1 MKSIRVGCGSASWGD
16 MLDPAVELA
25 ERGEVQYIGF
35 DHLAEL
41 TMSILQR
48 MKQKDP
54 TRGYI
59 PDLVPWMKRLL
70 PVAREKGIRMLTN
83 AGGANVEAAGDAVA
97 QLARSLGH
105 TGLKLGLVFGDDVL
119 ARIPEFRA
127 QGLKFQNLDTGEED
141 IDRIADRIVSAN
153 AYIGSEGQI
162 QALAEGAA
170 VVITGRATDSS
181 VHIAPMVHE
190 FGWATDDWD
199 LMGAAIAIGHII
211 ECSSGCAGGMSNFWK
226 DIKEPWR
233 VAFPIAEVYE
243 NGDAVITKPDG
254 SGRMVTECT
263 VKEHLVYEVH
273 DPTRYIMADGVS
285 DFSEC
290 QLSTVGKDRVKV
302 TGFKG
307 TPRPDTLKLCL
318 GYEDGWIGESEIS
331 VCWPDAYEK
340 AQFCEKFLRGRFAA
354 LKLPITEMRV
364 DFIGLN
370 SIHGPLATLPKD
382 LEDINEVRVRVAVRT
397 TSKENANLVRREVTH
412 LWTHGPV
419 GTTAVIS
426 PPPPRQ
432 VISLWP
438 TLVPRDL
445 VPQTLV
451 MKEVR

>member
-25 ERGEVQYIGF
+25 EHGDVQYMGF

-54 TRGYI
+54 RRGYI
-59 PDLVPWMKRLL
+59 PDLVPWMQRLL
-70 PVAREKGIRMLTN
+70 PIARAKNIRMLTN
-83 AGGANVEAAGDAVA
+83 AGGANVEAAGEAVA
-97 QLARSLGH
+97 EVARGLGL
-105 TGLKLGLVFGDDVL
+105 TGLKIGLVFGDDVL
-119 ARIPEFRA
+119 SRIPAFRA

-141 IDRIADRIVSAN
+141 MDRIADRLVSAN

-162 QALAEGAA
+162 QALGEGADL
-170 VVITGRATDSS
+170 VITGRATDSS

-190 FGWATDDWD
+190 FGWPTDDWN

-233 VAFPIAEVYE
+233 VAFPLAEVYE
-243 NGDAVITKPDG
+243 NGDAVITKAAG
-254 SGRMVTECT
+254 SGRMVTEWT

-273 DPTRYIMADGVS
+273 DPKKYLMADGVS
-285 DFSEC
+285 DLSEC
-290 QLSTVGKDRVKV
+290 QLSTIGPDRVKV

-307 TPRPDTLKLCL
+307 TRRPDTLKLCL

-340 AQFCEKFLRGRFAA
+340 AQFCERFLRGRFEA
-354 LKLPITEMRV
+354 LSLPILEMRI

-382 LEDINEVRVRVAVRT
+382 LADVNEVRVRVAVKT
-397 TSKENANLVRREVTH
+397 TSKESANLVRREVTH

-438 TLVPRDL
+438 TLVPREL
-445 VPQTLV
+445 VPQTCV
-451 MKEVR
+451 VKEVR

>member
-16 MLDPAVELA
+16 MLDPAIELA
-25 ERGEVQYIGF
+25 ERGDVEYIGF

-48 MKQKDP
+48 MKQNDP
-54 TRGYI
+54 RRGYI

-70 PVAREKGIRMLTN
+70 PIARAKGVRMLTN
-83 AGGANVEAAGDAVA
+83 AGGANVAAAGDVVA
-97 QLARSLGH
+97 DLARSLGL
-105 TGLKLGLVFGDDVL
+105 TGMKIGLVHGDDVL
-119 ARIPEFRA
+119 DRISGFRA
-127 QGLKFQNLDTGEED
+127 QGVKFPNLDTGEPD
-141 IDRIADRIVSAN
+141 IDSIADRIVSAN
-153 AYIGSEGQI
+153 AYIGSDGQI
-162 QALAEGAA
+162 QALAEGADL
-170 VVITGRATDSS
+170 VITGRATDSS
-181 VHIAPMVHE
+181 VYIAPMVHE

-199 LMGAAIAIGHII
+199 LMGAAIAVGHII

-226 DIKEPWR
+226 DVKEPWR
-233 VAFPIAEVYE
+233 VAFPIAEIYE
-243 NGDAVITKPDG
+243 NGDAIITKADG
-254 SGRMVTECT
+254 SGRMVTEWT

-273 DPTRYIMADGVS
+273 DPRNYVMADGIS

-290 QLSTVGKDRVKV
+290 RLSTVGPDRVKV
-302 TGFKG
+302 TGFRGK
-307 TPRPDTLKLCL
+307 PRPDQLKLCL

-340 AQFCEKFLRGRFAA
+340 AQFCERFLRGRFEA
-354 LKLPITEMRV
+354 LKLPITEMRI

-370 SIHGPLATLPKD
+370 SIHGPLAAMPECVDEL
-382 LEDINEVRVRVAVRT
+382 NEVRVRVAVKT
-397 TSKENANLVRREVTH
+397 TSREYANLVRREVTH

-438 TLVPRDL
+438 TLLPREL
-445 VPQTLV
+445 APQCTMV
-451 MKEVR
+451 KEVH

>member
-83 AGGANVEAAGDAVA
+83 AGGANVEAAGEAVA
-97 QLARSLGH
+97 QLARGLGH
-105 TGLKLGLVFGDDVL
+105 SGLKLGLVFGDDVL

-141 IDRIADRIVSAN
+141 IDCIADRIVSAN

-162 QALAEGAA
+162 QALAEGAS

-190 FGWATDDWD
+190 FGWATDDWN

-243 NGDAVITKPDG
+243 NGDAVITKAEG
-254 SGRMVTECT
+254 SGRMVTELAPSRSTWSTKCT
-263 VKEHLVYEVH
+263 
-273 DPTRYIMADGVS
+273 TRR
-285 DFSEC
+285 
-290 QLSTVGKDRVKV
+290 STSWR
-302 TGFKG
+302 TAS
-307 TPRPDTLKLCL
+307 P
-318 GYEDGWIGESEIS
+318 IS
-331 VCWPDAYEK
+331 RSAK
-340 AQFCEKFLRGRFAA
+340 
-354 LKLPITEMRV
+354 
-364 DFIGLN
+364 
-370 SIHGPLATLPKD
+370 
-382 LEDINEVRVRVAVRT
+382 
-397 TSKENANLVRREVTH
+397 
-412 LWTHGPV
+412 
-419 GTTAVIS
+419 S
-426 PPPPRQ
+426 PPLGRTG
-432 VISLWP
+432 S
-438 TLVPRDL
+438 R
-445 VPQTLV
+445 
-451 MKEVR
+451 

>member
-25 ERGEVQYIGF
+25 ECGDVQYIGF

-54 TRGYI
+54 RRGYI

-70 PVAREKGIRMLTN
+70 PIARAKGIRMLTN

-97 QLARSLGH
+97 DLARDLGFG
-105 TGLKLGLVFGDDVL
+105 GLKIGLVFGDDVL
-119 ARIPEFRA
+119 DRLPEFRR
-127 QGLKFQNLDTGEED
+127 QGLKFPNLDTGEED
-141 IDRIADRIVSAN
+141 IDQIADRIVSAN

-162 QALAEGAA
+162 QALGEGADL
-170 VVITGRATDSS
+170 VITGRATDSS
-181 VHIAPMVHE
+181 VYIAPMVHE
-190 FGWATDDWD
+190 FGWSTEDWN
-199 LMGAAIAIGHII
+199 LMGAAIAVGHII

-233 VAFPIAEVYE
+233 VAFPIAEMYE
-243 NGDAVITKPDG
+243 NGEAVITKPAG
-254 SGRMVTECT
+254 SGRMVTEWT

-273 DPTRYIMADGVS
+273 DPKNYIMADGIS
-285 DFSEC
+285 DLSGC
-290 QLSTVGKDRVKV
+290 RLSTVGPDRVKV
-302 TGFKG
+302 TGFAGKR
-307 TPRPDTLKLCL
+307 RPDHLKLCL

-331 VCWPDAYEK
+331 VCWPDAYDK
-340 AQFCEKFLRGRFAA
+340 AKFCEQFLRGRFKA

-370 SIHGPLATLPKD
+370 SIHGPLSQLPSRVD
-382 LEDINEVRVRVAVRT
+382 ELNEVRVRVAVKT
-397 TSKENANLVRREVTH
+397 TSKEYANLVRREVTH

-438 TLVPRDL
+438 TLVPREL
-445 VPQTLV
+445 VPQRTV
-451 MKEVR
+451 VKEVH

>member
-25 ERGEVQYIGF
+25 ERGDVQYIGF

-54 TRGYI
+54 RRGYI

-70 PVAREKGIRMLTN
+70 PITRETGIKMLTN
-83 AGGANVEAAGDAVA
+83 AGGANVASAGDAVA
-97 QLARSLGH
+97 EVARDLGQA
-105 TGLKLGLVFGDDVL
+105 GLKIGLVTGDDVL
-119 ARIPEFRA
+119 DRVGDFRA
-127 QGLKFQNLDTGEED
+127 RGLKFPNLDTGEED
-141 IDRIADRIVSAN
+141 VDRVLNRLVSAN

-162 QALAEGAA
+162 DALARGAD

-181 VHIAPMVHE
+181 VYIAPMVHE
-190 FGWATDDWD
+190 FGWPTDDWN
-199 LMGAAIAIGHII
+199 LMGAGIAIGHII

-233 VAFPIAEVYE
+233 VAFPIAEVFE
-243 NGDAVITKPDG
+243 NGEAIITKPDG
-254 SGRMVTECT
+254 SGRMVTEWT

-273 DPTRYIMADGVS
+273 DPSRYIMADGIAN
-285 DFSEC
+285 
-290 QLSTVGKDRVKV
+290 LSGCHVEPIGPDRVKV
-302 TGFKG
+302 SGFTGIQ
-307 TPRPDTLKLCL
+307 RPDMLKLCL
-318 GYEDGWIGESEIS
+318 GYEDGWIGESEIT

-340 AQFCEKFLRGRFAA
+340 AQFCEKFLKGRFEA
-354 LKLPITEMRV
+354 LNLPILEMRL
-364 DFIGLN
+364 DFIGVN
-370 SIHGPLATLPKD
+370 SIHGPLANLPKNLD
-382 LEDINEVRVRVAVRT
+382 ELNEVRVRVAVKT
-397 TSKENANLVRREVTH
+397 TSRENANLVRREVTH

-426 PPPPRQ
+426 PPAPRQ

-438 TLVPRDL
+438 TLIPREL
-445 VPQTLV
+445 VPQTV
-451 MKEVR
+451 TVKEVQ

>member
-16 MLDPAVELA
+16 MLDPAIELA
-25 ERGEVQYIGF
+25 ERGNVQYIGF

-54 TRGYI
+54 RRGYI

-70 PVAREKGIRMLTN
+70 PVTRAKGIRMLTN
-83 AGGANVEAAGDAVA
+83 AGGANVAAAGDAVA
-97 QLARSLGH
+97 GVARELGF
-105 TGLKLGLVFGDDVL
+105 TGMKIGLVYGDDVL
-119 ARIPEFRA
+119 DRLQEFRA
-127 QGLKFQNLDTGEED
+127 QGLKFPNLDTGEED
-141 IDRIADRIVSAN
+141 IDRVADRIVSAN
-153 AYIGSEGQI
+153 AYVGSEGQI
-162 QALAEGAA
+162 EALSAGAD

-181 VHIAPMVHE
+181 AHIAPMVHE
-190 FGWATDDWD
+190 FGWSTEDWN

-243 NGDAVITKPDG
+243 NGDAVITKADG
-254 SGRMVTECT
+254 SGRMVTDWT
-263 VKEHLVYEVH
+263 VKEHLFYVVH
-273 DPTRYIMADGVS
+273 DPRNYIMADGIS
-285 DFSEC
+285 D
-290 QLSTVGKDRVKV
+290 LSKCRLETIGPDRVKV

-307 TPRPDTLKLCL
+307 KRRPDTLKLCL

-331 VCWPDAYEK
+331 VCWPDAYKK
-340 AQFCEKFLRGRFAA
+340 AQFCERFLKGRFEV

-370 SIHGPLATLPKD
+370 SIHGPLAPLPQHLDD
-382 LEDINEVRVRVAVRT
+382 LNEVRVRVAVRT

-438 TLVPRDL
+438 TLVPREL
-445 VPQTLV
+445 APQRCEIQ
-451 MKEVR
+451 EVR

>member
-1 MKSIRVGCGSASWGD
+1 MKSIRIGCGSASWGD

-54 TRGYI
+54 KRGYI

-70 PVAREKGIRMLTN
+70 PIAREKQIKLLTN
-83 AGGANVEAAGDAVA
+83 AGGANVEAAGEAVA
-97 QLARSLGH
+97 EVARSIGY
-105 TGLKLGLVFGDDVL
+105 TGLKIGLQFGDDVL

-127 QGLKFQNLDTGEED
+127 QGLKFPNLDTGEED
-141 IDRIADRIVSAN
+141 IDRILDRIVSAN
-153 AYIGSEGQI
+153 VYIGSEAQI
-162 QALAEGAA
+162 DALAQGAD

-190 FGWATDDWD
+190 FGWRLDDWD
-199 LMGAAIAIGHII
+199 KMGAAIAIGHII

-226 DIKEPWR
+226 EIPEPWR

-243 NGDAVITKPDG
+243 NGEAVITKADG
-254 SGRMVTECT
+254 SGRMVTEWT

-273 DPTRYIMADGVS
+273 DPANYIMADGIS
-285 DFSEC
+285 DLTGCHVRKEAENRIR
-290 QLSTVGKDRVKV
+290 VGGF
-302 TGFKG
+302 TGK
-307 TPRPDTLKLCL
+307 PRPDLLKLCL

-340 AQFCEKFLRGRFAA
+340 AQFCEKFLRGRFEA
-354 LKLPITEMRV
+354 LKLPILEMRI

-370 SIHGPLATLPKD
+370 SIHGPLATLPSN
-382 LEDINEVRVRVAVRT
+382 LSELNEVRVRVAVKT

-412 LWTHGPV
+412 LWTHGPI

-438 TLVPRDL
+438 TLIPRDL
-445 VPQTLV
+445 VPQSLV
-451 MKEVR
+451 VKEVR

>member
-25 ERGEVQYIGF
+25 ERGNVQYIGF

-54 TRGYI
+54 RRGYI

-70 PVAREKGIRMLTN
+70 PIARAKGIRMLTN
-83 AGGANVEAAGDAVA
+83 AGGANVEAAGAAVGDA
-97 QLARSLGH
+97 ARELGLH
-105 TGLKLGLVFGDDVL
+105 GLKLGLVYGDDVL

-127 QGLKFQNLDTGEED
+127 QGLKFPNLDTGEED

-162 QALAEGAA
+162 QMLSEGAD

-190 FGWATDDWD
+190 FGWSTEDWD
-199 LMGAAIAIGHII
+199 LMGAAIAVGHII

-243 NGDAVITKPDG
+243 NGDAVITKPEG
-254 SGRMVTECT
+254 SGRMVTEWT

-273 DPTRYIMADGVS
+273 DPKTYIMADGIS
-285 DFSEC
+285 DLSEC
-290 QLSTVGKDRVKV
+290 RISTVGTDRVKV

-307 TPRPDTLKLCL
+307 RRRPDTLKLCL

-340 AQFCEKFLRGRFAA
+340 AQFCERFLRGRFEA
-354 LKLPITEMRV
+354 LKLPITEMRI

-370 SIHGPLATLPKD
+370 SIHGPLAAPPANSED
-382 LEDINEVRVRVAVRT
+382 LNEVRVRVAVKT

-438 TLVPRDL
+438 TLLPREL
-445 VPQTLV
+445 APQRCEL
-451 MKEVR
+451 KEVQ